1 MLFII
6 LSIPSHSCW
15 EKGAHKMTLRDLE
28 IFLQVSQYGS
38 MRKAAEALFISQP
51 SVSGAVRAIEEE
63 YGVLLF
69 ERLNHRL
76 YITPEGRELEA
87 RARRILAQFEELEHS
102 LKNSSEHE
110 SLRIGATL
118 TIGTCILP
126 EILQAMG
133 EPQATVLVENTRT
146 IEGLLVQ
153 GELDIGLVEG
163 KIRQP
168 DLTAAPVMEDFLTA
182 VGTESI
188 EKPITLA
195 ELCSRY
201 PLLMR
206 EKGSGTRA
214 MVEEALIREG
224 VVWRE
229 QWVCSNTQALLRA
242 AEAGLGVTIISR
254 MLAREALES
263 GRLYEIPLKNCH
275 LSRTFRLVWHKD
287 KFQSPEF
294 LHFCRICRAYAEKA
308 KAV

>member
-1 MLFII
+1 
-6 LSIPSHSCW
+6 
-15 EKGAHKMTLRDLE
+15 MTLRDLE

-38 MRKAAEALFISQP
+38 MRKAAEALYISQP

-110 SLRIGATL
+110 ILRIGATL
-118 TIGTCILP
+118 TVGTCVLP

-133 EPQATVLVENTRT
+133 EPQATVLVENTRA

-163 KIRQP
+163 GILHP
-168 DLTAAPVMEDFLTA
+168 DLTAVPVMEDFLTA
-182 VGTESI
+182 VGAEAV
-188 EKPITLA
+188 EEPLTLT

-206 EKGSGTRA
+206 ENGSGTRA

-224 VVWRE
+224 VAWRE

-242 AEAGLGVTIISR
+242 AEAGFGVTIISR
-254 MLAREALES
+254 MLAGEALES
-263 GRLYEIPLKNCH
+263 GRLYEISLKNCR
-275 LSRTFRLVWHKD
+275 LSRAFRLVWHKD

-294 LHFCRICRAYAEKA
+294 LRFCQTCRAYAEKA